1 MLHFCLV
8 AAQLTPCENATLY
21 FFLSLRIHFHLLLKQ
36 ASSRELGSSS
46 RHVRFRPVSRRA
58 GGDGV
63 RAQLKLLFFIS
74 SFQIPTWNFANI
86 VHARTSRIGAAH
98 EVKLGQQ
105 TARNEDNNNHT
116 TPLLHSAAPTRI
128 VVGSDSEK
136 EKEAH
141 RWGIGFSCSQCSQ
154 K

>member
-1 MLHFCLV
+1 MRKKR
-8 AAQLTPCENATLY
+8 
-21 FFLSLRIHFHLLLKQ
+21 SRIHFHLLLKQ
-36 ASSRELGSSS
+36 ASSRELGSNS
-46 RHVRFRPVSRRA
+46 RHLRFRPVSRRA

-74 SFQIPTWNFANI
+74 SYHTKFQLGILPTLFMHVERA
-86 VHARTSRIGAAH
+86 RIGAAH

-116 TPLLHSAAPTRI
+116 TLLHSAAPTRI